1 MRDCGADG
9 LTFEQ
14 PAIVEDNHLLPRATM
29 LKPVLHAV
37 QLFLKGATGKD
48 RQAKHYLSE
57 HLLRM
62 QLAYDQLQADYSTLE
77 QKYNRLQQ
85 KQIDLTKCLSR
96 SKTDTDELLNI
107 ADSEVSSLVTE
118 NEDLQRRLRQSETDK
133 IALQDKNGS
142 LLGKVAFLEQQLDLR
157 NYQSDHATSEIRSV
171 AEAIANGEAPA
182 PGSGADSERDS
193 DGDSLLSNQP
203 FVDLSNLSI
212 ALVGGHETT
221 YREVTEVLKQYGLKR
236 CVHVPPHSIASHSRS
251 QIKDKISNCD
261 LVITITSYVDHSVA
275 KCVKQ
280 LKDAQMLAGGSIRV
294 SCHGKSGLVREVL
307 EYFGDSM
314 QSGSMRASGVL

>member
-1 MRDCGADG
+1 
-9 LTFEQ
+9 
-14 PAIVEDNHLLPRATM
+14 M

-48 RQAKHYLSE
+48 RQAKHHLSE

-77 QKYNRLQQ
+77 QRYSHLQN
-85 KQIDLTKCLSR
+85 KQTDLTQRLSR

-107 ADSEVSSLVTE
+107 ADSEVSALLSE
-118 NEDLQRRLRQSETDK
+118 NEDLQLRLRQSETEK
-133 IALQDKNGS
+133 TALQDKNGS
-142 LLGKVAFLEQQLDLR
+142 LLGTVAFLEQQLDLR
-157 NYQSDHATSEIRSV
+157 SYQSDSVTSETRSI
-171 AEAIANGEAPA
+171 AELIADGESPLLH
-182 PGSGADSERDS
+182 PDADS
-193 DGDSLLSNQP
+193 GDSLLIDHSLI
-203 FVDLSNLSI
+203 DLSNLSV

-221 YREVTEVLKQYGLKR
+221 YREVTEALKQYGLKR
-236 CVHVPPHSIASHSRS
+236 CIHVPPHSIASNSRS

-261 LVITITSYVDHSVA
+261 LVVTITSYVDHSVA

-280 LKDAQMLAGGSIRV
+280 LKDAHMLAGGSIRV

-307 EYFGDSM
+307 EYFG
-314 QSGSMRASGVL
+314 GSIQASSAL

>member
-1 MRDCGADG
+1 
-9 LTFEQ
+9 
-14 PAIVEDNHLLPRATM
+14 M

-62 QLAYDQLQADYSTLE
+62 QLAYDQLQADHTTLE
-77 QKYNRLQQ
+77 QNYKRLQQ
-85 KQIDLTKCLSR
+85 KQNDLTTCLSR
-96 SKTDTDELLNI
+96 NKTDIDELLNL
-107 ADSEVSSLVTE
+107 ADSEVESLVLA
-118 NEDLQRRLRQSETDK
+118 NEDLQLRLRQSETEK
-133 IALQDKNGS
+133 AILQEKNGS
-142 LLGKVAFLEQQLDLR
+142 FLGKIAFLEQQLDLR
-157 NYQSDHATSEIRSV
+157 IYQHDSIDPTPRADGEKSFLNPDYDPDQTSLVYDPSPAGYDRS
-171 AEAIANGEAPA
+171 I
-182 PGSGADSERDS
+182 
-193 DGDSLLSNQP
+193 
-203 FVDLSNLSI
+203 DLSNLSV

-236 CVHVPPHSIASHSRS
+236 CVHVPPHSIASNSRS

-261 LVITITSYVDHSVA
+261 LVVTITSYVDHSVA

-280 LKDAQMLAGGSIRV
+280 LKDAHMLAGGSIRV

-307 EYFGDSM
+307 EYFGASI
-314 QSGSMRASGVL
+314 QTSRAL

>member
-1 MRDCGADG
+1 
-9 LTFEQ
+9 
-14 PAIVEDNHLLPRATM
+14 M

-48 RQAKHYLSE
+48 RQAKHHLSE

-62 QLAYDQLQADYSTLE
+62 QLAYDQLQEEYSTLE
-77 QKYNRLQQ
+77 QKYSRLQQ
-85 KQIDLTKCLSR
+85 KKTDLTQRLSR

-107 ADSEVSSLVTE
+107 ADSEVSSLVSE
-118 NEDLQRRLRQSETDK
+118 NEDLQLRLRQSETEK
-133 IALQDKNGS
+133 VALQDRNGS
-142 LLGKVAFLEQQLDLR
+142 LLGRIAFLEQQLDLR
-157 NYQSDHATSEIRSV
+157 SYQSNYQSSHQGSHQGDHQNGSAPEVRSM
-171 AEAIANGEAPA
+171 ADAIAAGETSVF
-182 PGSGADSERDS
+182 GSGVDSGIHSGTDS
-193 DGDSLLSNQP
+193 DSSLLP
-203 FVDLSNLSI
+203 GHPVVDLSNLSI

-236 CVHVPPHSIASHSRS
+236 CVHVPPHSIASNSRS

-261 LVITITSYVDHSVA
+261 LVVTITSYVDHSVA

-307 EYFGDSM
+307 EYFNDSM
-314 QSGSMRASGVL
+314 QSGPMRASGAL

>member
-1 MRDCGADG
+1 
-9 LTFEQ
+9 
-14 PAIVEDNHLLPRATM
+14 M

-48 RQAKHYLSE
+48 RQAKHHLSE

-77 QKYNRLQQ
+77 QKYSRLQH
-85 KQIDLTKCLSR
+85 KQTDLTQRLSR

-107 ADSEVSSLVTE
+107 ADSEVSALISE
-118 NEDLQRRLRQSETDK
+118 NEDLQRRLRQSETEK
-133 IALQDKNGS
+133 TALQDKNGA
-142 LLGKVAFLEQQLDLR
+142 LLGTVAFLEQQLDLR
-157 NYQSDHATSEIRSV
+157 SYQSDSITSETRSI
-171 AEAIANGEAPA
+171 AELIADGETPLLDPDA
-182 PGSGADSERDS
+182 SS
-193 DGDSLLSNQP
+193 DDSLLSHP
-203 FVDLSNLSI
+203 LVDLSNLSI

-236 CVHVPPHSIASHSRS
+236 CIHVPPHSIASNSRS

-261 LVITITSYVDHSVA
+261 LVVTITSYVDHSVA

-307 EYFGDSM
+307 EYFGQSM
-314 QSGSMRASGVL
+314 QNSPMQNGSMQTSSAL